1 MKPFEIISYNF
12 DEQRFDVRVTYPVKN
27 GYFVVKDIDLET
39 TIYKM
44 KLWDIP
50 EGKTLN
56 IFFIPT
62 PKHAFD
68 FQRDDFGGFIFELI
82 DEDVIIDKEIMR
94 LRYTDMYKYK
104 QNMLNDFYHP
114 VFVNYREFFQWDR
127 YSCFDLSGCKK
138 VIDAGA
144 SIGLFTKYML
154 NKGAKE
160 VYAVE
165 CDDRSVKALES
176 NFSYYDNVKIIP
188 KALYSS
194 EGELPLFFKEDNPL
208 VNSLEFYDSEFAGH
222 TTPPS
227 SKLVPTIT
235 LEKLFEETGWDEIDL
250 LKIDIEGSEWEVLN
264 STSNHIFEITN
275 KFLLEYHLPKD
286 RLYGVIDRML
296 SLGFKHWF
304 EPGYNEES
312 NNGTV
317 LFFR

>member
-1 MKPFEIISYNF
+1 MKPFEITNYNF
-12 DEQRFDVRVTYPVKN
+12 DEQRFDVRINHPIKN

-39 TIYKM
+39 TVYKM

-50 EGKTLN
+50 DGKILN
-56 IFFIPT
+56 IFFIPI

-82 DEDVIIDKEIMR
+82 DEDIILDKELMR

-104 QNMLNDFYHP
+104 QSFMNDFYHP
-114 VFVNYREFFQWDR
+114 VFINYREFFQWDR

-160 VYAVE
+160 VYSVE
-165 CDDRSVKALES
+165 CDDRSIKALNS

-194 EGELPLFFKEDNPL
+194 EGELPLFFKDDNPL
-208 VNSLEFYDSEFAGH
+208 VNSLNFYDSEFAGH
-222 TTPPS
+222 STTPD
-227 SKLVPTIT
+227 SKMVPTTT
-235 LEKLFEETGWDEIDL
+235 LEKLFEETGWSEIDL
-250 LKIDIEGSEWEVLN
+250 LKIDIEGSEWEVID
-264 STSNHIFEITN
+264 STSNYIFEITN
-275 KFLLEYHLPKD
+275 KFLLEYHMPKG
-286 RLYGVIDRML
+286 RLYDVINRMH

-304 EPGYNEES
+304 EPGYSEED

-317 LFFR
+317 LFYR